1 MQNEID
7 KLKEKFQEQQKA
19 NAEALAEERQ
29 ARKKAE
35 AEAAV
40 TNEKKKQQEAEAAA
54 QAAQKRTNKLI
65 QDSISLLNKQT
76 VYFKKNPVVYNSNIL
91 DANRWKYQLNNIING
106 KVTNP
111 DEAADIVSKYRQWFD
126 GMKTSAV
133 EAGITGATAIDKIKQ
148 AITKFGSWNIMTFA
162 ITKLKRGLVDI
173 VKNVKELDAAM
184 TELQKVTDETS
195 NRYERFVKDA
205 AASAKQLG
213 TTLVGIVNATSTFA
227 RLGYNIDDASEYAKI
242 ATVYKNVGDS
252 IESID
257 DAASSLVST
266 MKAFKLESISDAWGI
281 IDLFN
286 EVGNSF
292 ATTSGDIGEAMKR
305 SASALYEAGNTIE
318 QSVGLYTAA
327 QTIVQDADVVG
338 TALKTLSMRLR
349 GTKTDLEAAGLD
361 VDGLASS
368 TSALRGEILALTN
381 VDIMKSATEFK
392 STYEMLQ
399 DLSKVWDKLE
409 ETSRARVLEL
419 VAGKRMASTVAAI
432 INNFDIAEEVTG
444 LNYSGSALKENEKY
458 LESINGRIDVLK
470 ASYEELS
477 QTVLDSG
484 LVKAFV
490 DIGNAVVNAFNWLFS
505 AEISSDSPIGKLGNI
520 SKSVYEIKDAI
531 TSLIPSLDHVSK
543 IKLWGILP
551 TIIPAITAISNV
563 LSKGN
568 DNGYVQVKREG
579 TSLRFAGTDRWA
591 NEKEALSEKDYLDFL
606 GFGDYTKA
614 EKYLKKNKDKFDG
627 LFKDILTWKDKVDKE
642 TNKPIVNKET
652 GEVEKEFSP
661 LFETDPQKYQEKI
674 KQFGA
679 YADAADQ
686 IAHSTEQA
694 AEATDMM
701 GEAVVRDTFK
711 YKAFTVAA
719 KAANVALSTLKS
731 LAISFAIQLAIN
743 AVVALVDELKNG
755 MSNAVERVSDAKSA
769 LESVD
774 EKISDTTKELE
785 EAQSRIK
792 DIQSLGK
799 LSITDASDLRN
810 LQLSNAQ
817 LLVQLSLLE
826 KEKELKEAELNA
838 GKNAV
843 WNRFQNSQR
852 DGYYTSQG
860 DQEKL
865 TQEEYVNYMRDQLPK
880 QYERIATLNQLAS
893 QRDLTAAEKGE
904 LKLLQSGIEKA
915 QTNLLEIAENLKDID
930 SEQSNAVIA
939 MIAWLTSDGKT
950 QLELFNTYAGSVSE
964 GAQKSLLEMASAGTL
979 TEESLKRVV
988 PEQTLE
994 AMVAL
999 CGSIENVIYQYENM
1013 ANSGADVTGSL
1024 YAQARELESIN
1035 EDMDSLQSS
1044 YKTLVA
1050 AISEYNANGY
1060 MTVDTLQSF
1069 LSLSDDYIEALTL
1082 ENGQLVLNTDSI
1094 IALANARLDEM
1105 LAKKWNQTVEVIDT
1119 LIKEKSSTE
1128 ETTESIQ
1135 DKTYAI
1141 EDMTDAALENYIVE
1155 QLGLK
1160 SNQEI
1165 NSELRAAIDSFNIYK
1180 AMIDSTRKGLGRYTN
1195 TTLGAADA
1203 TKSLTDAIKDQY
1215 DKLLDKEK
1223 ARINAAKEVLE
1234 DRKKDLQDEL
1244 DALEE
1249 QYEAEDK
1256 LLELQKAKDRYEAAK
1271 ANKNTRLYTADK
1283 GWQWV
1288 SDPQEL
1294 EDAKSSLDELHKEM
1308 ERDEAK
1314 KAIQDQ
1320 IDAIDDLIDKCDDAL
1335 DILGQDWDDYIEHLN
1350 LVAEMQGLTMDQ
1362 LGDQV
1367 EGFVDRA
1374 IDLIRQYSNALKEA
1388 AAAESMLGNG
1398 NGKKNAGDNDKPV
1411 EKDFWKDTKAGTII
1425 SDVIAKSKQQ
1435 ENWYRNN
1442 LPNSITNPFPN
1453 GVSGVSG
1460 TKIAGKIVDDI
1471 AKGKRAPLA
1480 TGAKYVSSSGIYNVD
1495 DGNGPEII
1503 ARRGRYTRLEVGDG
1517 VVPADLTARLFALA
1531 KSPEEYIM
1539 PKVSGLFATLAA
1551 NLIGRPG
1558 QVQQS
1563 AQQPIYIAKVE
1574 VTGVEDVDGFLD
1586 ELTKIVNRKRKV

>member
-1 MQNEID
+1 
-7 KLKEKFQEQQKA
+7 
-19 NAEALAEERQ
+19 
-29 ARKKAE
+29 
-35 AEAAV
+35 
-40 TNEKKKQQEAEAAA
+40 
-54 QAAQKRTNKLI
+54 
-65 QDSISLLNKQT
+65 
-76 VYFKKNPVVYNSNIL
+76 
-91 DANRWKYQLNNIING
+91 
-106 KVTNP
+106 
-111 DEAADIVSKYRQWFD
+111 
-126 GMKTSAV
+126 
-133 EAGITGATAIDKIKQ
+133 
-148 AITKFGSWNIMTFA
+148 
-162 ITKLKRGLVDI
+162 
-173 VKNVKELDAAM
+173 
-184 TELQKVTDETS
+184 
-195 NRYERFVKDA
+195 
-205 AASAKQLG
+205 
-213 TTLVGIVNATSTFA
+213 
-227 RLGYNIDDASEYAKI
+227 
-242 ATVYKNVGDS
+242 
-252 IESID
+252 
-257 DAASSLVST
+257 
-266 MKAFKLESISDAWGI
+266 
-281 IDLFN
+281 
-286 EVGNSF
+286 
-292 ATTSGDIGEAMKR
+292 
-305 SASALYEAGNTIE
+305 
-318 QSVGLYTAA
+318 
-327 QTIVQDADVVG
+327 
-338 TALKTLSMRLR
+338 
-349 GTKTDLEAAGLD
+349 
-361 VDGLASS
+361 
-368 TSALRGEILALTN
+368 
-381 VDIMKSATEFK
+381 
-392 STYEMLQ
+392 
-399 DLSKVWDKLE
+399 
-409 ETSRARVLEL
+409 
-419 VAGKRMASTVAAI
+419 
-432 INNFDIAEEVTG
+432 
-444 LNYSGSALKENEKY
+444 
-458 LESINGRIDVLK
+458 
-470 ASYEELS
+470 
-477 QTVLDSG
+477 
-484 LVKAFV
+484 
-490 DIGNAVVNAFNWLFS
+490 
-505 AEISSDSPIGKLGNI
+505 
-520 SKSVYEIKDAI
+520 
-531 TSLIPSLDHVSK
+531 
-543 IKLWGILP
+543 
-551 TIIPAITAISNV
+551 
-563 LSKGN
+563 
-568 DNGYVQVKREG
+568 
-579 TSLRFAGTDRWA
+579 
-591 NEKEALSEKDYLDFL
+591 
-606 GFGDYTKA
+606 
-614 EKYLKKNKDKFDG
+614 
-627 LFKDILTWKDKVDKE
+627 
-642 TNKPIVNKET
+642 
-652 GEVEKEFSP
+652 
-661 LFETDPQKYQEKI
+661 
-674 KQFGA
+674 
-679 YADAADQ
+679 
-686 IAHSTEQA
+686 
-694 AEATDMM
+694 MM

-843 WNRFQNSQR
+843 WNRFQNSRR

-880 QYERIATLNQLAS
+880 QYERIAALNQLAS

-904 LKLLQSGIEKA
+904 LKLLQSGIQKA

-939 MIAWLTSDGKT
+939 MIAWLTSNSKT
-950 QLELFNTYAGSVSE
+950 QLELFNTYAGSISE
-964 GAQKSLLEMASAGTL
+964 GVQKSLLDMASAGTL

-1013 ANSGADVTGSL
+1013 ANSGEDTVASL

-1203 TKSLTDAIKDQY
+1203 TKSLTDSIKDQY
-1215 DKLLDKEK
+1215 DDLLDKEK

-1244 DALEE
+1244 DALED

-1335 DILGQDWDDYIEHLN
+1335 DILGQDWDDYVNHLN

-1362 LGDQV
+1362 LGNQV

-1374 IDLIRQYSNALKEA
+1374 IELIRQYSNALKEA

-1453 GVSGVSG
+1453 GVSGVSD
-1460 TKIAGKIVDDI
+1460 TEIAGKIIDDI

-1480 TGAKYVSSSGIYNVD
+1480 TGAKHISSSGIYNVD

-1551 NLIGRPG
+1551 NLIDRSGH
-1558 QVQQS
+1558 VQQS
-1563 AQQPIYIAKVE
+1563 TQQPIYIANVE

>member
-1 MQNEID
+1 
-7 KLKEKFQEQQKA
+7 
-19 NAEALAEERQ
+19 
-29 ARKKAE
+29 
-35 AEAAV
+35 
-40 TNEKKKQQEAEAAA
+40 
-54 QAAQKRTNKLI
+54 
-65 QDSISLLNKQT
+65 
-76 VYFKKNPVVYNSNIL
+76 
-91 DANRWKYQLNNIING
+91 
-106 KVTNP
+106 
-111 DEAADIVSKYRQWFD
+111 
-126 GMKTSAV
+126 
-133 EAGITGATAIDKIKQ
+133 
-148 AITKFGSWNIMTFA
+148 
-162 ITKLKRGLVDI
+162 
-173 VKNVKELDAAM
+173 
-184 TELQKVTDETS
+184 
-195 NRYERFVKDA
+195 
-205 AASAKQLG
+205 
-213 TTLVGIVNATSTFA
+213 
-227 RLGYNIDDASEYAKI
+227 
-242 ATVYKNVGDS
+242 
-252 IESID
+252 
-257 DAASSLVST
+257 
-266 MKAFKLESISDAWGI
+266 
-281 IDLFN
+281 
-286 EVGNSF
+286 
-292 ATTSGDIGEAMKR
+292 
-305 SASALYEAGNTIE
+305 
-318 QSVGLYTAA
+318 
-327 QTIVQDADVVG
+327 
-338 TALKTLSMRLR
+338 
-349 GTKTDLEAAGLD
+349 
-361 VDGLASS
+361 
-368 TSALRGEILALTN
+368 
-381 VDIMKSATEFK
+381 
-392 STYEMLQ
+392 
-399 DLSKVWDKLE
+399 
-409 ETSRARVLEL
+409 
-419 VAGKRMASTVAAI
+419 
-432 INNFDIAEEVTG
+432 
-444 LNYSGSALKENEKY
+444 
-458 LESINGRIDVLK
+458 
-470 ASYEELS
+470 
-477 QTVLDSG
+477 
-484 LVKAFV
+484 
-490 DIGNAVVNAFNWLFS
+490 
-505 AEISSDSPIGKLGNI
+505 
-520 SKSVYEIKDAI
+520 
-531 TSLIPSLDHVSK
+531 
-543 IKLWGILP
+543 
-551 TIIPAITAISNV
+551 
-563 LSKGN
+563 
-568 DNGYVQVKREG
+568 
-579 TSLRFAGTDRWA
+579 
-591 NEKEALSEKDYLDFL
+591 
-606 GFGDYTKA
+606 
-614 EKYLKKNKDKFDG
+614 
-627 LFKDILTWKDKVDKE
+627 
-642 TNKPIVNKET
+642 
-652 GEVEKEFSP
+652 
-661 LFETDPQKYQEKI
+661 
-674 KQFGA
+674 
-679 YADAADQ
+679 
-686 IAHSTEQA
+686 
-694 AEATDMM
+694 MM

-755 MSNAVERVSDAKSA
+755 MSNAVERVSDAKSV

-785 EAQSRIK
+785 ETQSRIK

-817 LLVQLSLLE
+817 LLIQLSLLE

-843 WNRFQNSQR
+843 WNRFQNSRR

-880 QYERIATLNQLAS
+880 QYERIAALNQLAS

-939 MIAWLTSDGKT
+939 MIAWLTSNSKT
-950 QLELFNTYAGSVSE
+950 QLELFNTYAGSISE
-964 GAQKSLLEMASAGTL
+964 GVQKSLLDMASAGTL

-1013 ANSGADVTGSL
+1013 ANSGEDAAASL

-1035 EDMDSLQSS
+1035 EDIDSLQSS

-1128 ETTESIQ
+1128 ETTESIK

-1195 TTLGAADA
+1195 TTFGAADA

-1294 EDAKSSLDELHKEM
+1294 EDAKSSLDDLHKEM

-1398 NGKKNAGDNDKPV
+1398 NGKKNTGNNDKPV

-1425 SDVIAKSKQQ
+1425 SDVIAKSKQR
-1435 ENWYRNN
+1435 ENWYRSN

-1453 GVSGVSG
+1453 GVSGVSDA
-1460 TKIAGKIVDDI
+1460 KIAGKIVDDI

-1480 TGAKYVSSSGIYNVD
+1480 TGAKYISSSGIYNVD

-1563 AQQPIYIAKVE
+1563 AQQPIYIANVE

>member
-1 MQNEID
+1 
-7 KLKEKFQEQQKA
+7 
-19 NAEALAEERQ
+19 
-29 ARKKAE
+29 
-35 AEAAV
+35 
-40 TNEKKKQQEAEAAA
+40 
-54 QAAQKRTNKLI
+54 
-65 QDSISLLNKQT
+65 
-76 VYFKKNPVVYNSNIL
+76 
-91 DANRWKYQLNNIING
+91 
-106 KVTNP
+106 
-111 DEAADIVSKYRQWFD
+111 
-126 GMKTSAV
+126 
-133 EAGITGATAIDKIKQ
+133 
-148 AITKFGSWNIMTFA
+148 
-162 ITKLKRGLVDI
+162 
-173 VKNVKELDAAM
+173 
-184 TELQKVTDETS
+184 
-195 NRYERFVKDA
+195 
-205 AASAKQLG
+205 
-213 TTLVGIVNATSTFA
+213 
-227 RLGYNIDDASEYAKI
+227 
-242 ATVYKNVGDS
+242 
-252 IESID
+252 
-257 DAASSLVST
+257 
-266 MKAFKLESISDAWGI
+266 
-281 IDLFN
+281 
-286 EVGNSF
+286 
-292 ATTSGDIGEAMKR
+292 
-305 SASALYEAGNTIE
+305 
-318 QSVGLYTAA
+318 
-327 QTIVQDADVVG
+327 
-338 TALKTLSMRLR
+338 
-349 GTKTDLEAAGLD
+349 
-361 VDGLASS
+361 
-368 TSALRGEILALTN
+368 
-381 VDIMKSATEFK
+381 
-392 STYEMLQ
+392 
-399 DLSKVWDKLE
+399 
-409 ETSRARVLEL
+409 
-419 VAGKRMASTVAAI
+419 
-432 INNFDIAEEVTG
+432 
-444 LNYSGSALKENEKY
+444 
-458 LESINGRIDVLK
+458 
-470 ASYEELS
+470 
-477 QTVLDSG
+477 
-484 LVKAFV
+484 
-490 DIGNAVVNAFNWLFS
+490 
-505 AEISSDSPIGKLGNI
+505 
-520 SKSVYEIKDAI
+520 
-531 TSLIPSLDHVSK
+531 
-543 IKLWGILP
+543 
-551 TIIPAITAISNV
+551 
-563 LSKGN
+563 
-568 DNGYVQVKREG
+568 
-579 TSLRFAGTDRWA
+579 
-591 NEKEALSEKDYLDFL
+591 
-606 GFGDYTKA
+606 
-614 EKYLKKNKDKFDG
+614 
-627 LFKDILTWKDKVDKE
+627 
-642 TNKPIVNKET
+642 
-652 GEVEKEFSP
+652 
-661 LFETDPQKYQEKI
+661 
-674 KQFGA
+674 
-679 YADAADQ
+679 
-686 IAHSTEQA
+686 
-694 AEATDMM
+694 MM

-785 EAQSRIK
+785 EVQSRIK

-843 WNRFQNSQR
+843 WNRFQNSRR

-880 QYERIATLNQLAS
+880 QYERIAALNQLAS

-904 LKLLQSGIEKA
+904 LKLLQSGIQKA

-939 MIAWLTSDGKT
+939 MIAWLTSNSKT
-950 QLELFNTYAGSVSE
+950 QLELFNTYAGSISE
-964 GAQKSLLEMASAGTL
+964 GVQKSLLDMASAGTL

-1203 TKSLTDAIKDQY
+1203 TKSLTDTIKDQY

-1425 SDVIAKSKQQ
+1425 SDVIAKNKQQ

>member
-1 MQNEID
+1 
-7 KLKEKFQEQQKA
+7 
-19 NAEALAEERQ
+19 
-29 ARKKAE
+29 
-35 AEAAV
+35 
-40 TNEKKKQQEAEAAA
+40 
-54 QAAQKRTNKLI
+54 
-65 QDSISLLNKQT
+65 
-76 VYFKKNPVVYNSNIL
+76 
-91 DANRWKYQLNNIING
+91 
-106 KVTNP
+106 
-111 DEAADIVSKYRQWFD
+111 
-126 GMKTSAV
+126 
-133 EAGITGATAIDKIKQ
+133 
-148 AITKFGSWNIMTFA
+148 
-162 ITKLKRGLVDI
+162 
-173 VKNVKELDAAM
+173 
-184 TELQKVTDETS
+184 
-195 NRYERFVKDA
+195 
-205 AASAKQLG
+205 
-213 TTLVGIVNATSTFA
+213 
-227 RLGYNIDDASEYAKI
+227 
-242 ATVYKNVGDS
+242 
-252 IESID
+252 
-257 DAASSLVST
+257 
-266 MKAFKLESISDAWGI
+266 
-281 IDLFN
+281 
-286 EVGNSF
+286 
-292 ATTSGDIGEAMKR
+292 
-305 SASALYEAGNTIE
+305 
-318 QSVGLYTAA
+318 
-327 QTIVQDADVVG
+327 
-338 TALKTLSMRLR
+338 
-349 GTKTDLEAAGLD
+349 
-361 VDGLASS
+361 
-368 TSALRGEILALTN
+368 
-381 VDIMKSATEFK
+381 
-392 STYEMLQ
+392 
-399 DLSKVWDKLE
+399 
-409 ETSRARVLEL
+409 
-419 VAGKRMASTVAAI
+419 
-432 INNFDIAEEVTG
+432 
-444 LNYSGSALKENEKY
+444 
-458 LESINGRIDVLK
+458 
-470 ASYEELS
+470 
-477 QTVLDSG
+477 
-484 LVKAFV
+484 
-490 DIGNAVVNAFNWLFS
+490 
-505 AEISSDSPIGKLGNI
+505 
-520 SKSVYEIKDAI
+520 
-531 TSLIPSLDHVSK
+531 
-543 IKLWGILP
+543 
-551 TIIPAITAISNV
+551 
-563 LSKGN
+563 
-568 DNGYVQVKREG
+568 
-579 TSLRFAGTDRWA
+579 
-591 NEKEALSEKDYLDFL
+591 
-606 GFGDYTKA
+606 
-614 EKYLKKNKDKFDG
+614 
-627 LFKDILTWKDKVDKE
+627 
-642 TNKPIVNKET
+642 
-652 GEVEKEFSP
+652 
-661 LFETDPQKYQEKI
+661 
-674 KQFGA
+674 
-679 YADAADQ
+679 
-686 IAHSTEQA
+686 
-694 AEATDMM
+694 
-701 GEAVVRDTFK
+701 
-711 YKAFTVAA
+711 
-719 KAANVALSTLKS
+719 
-731 LAISFAIQLAIN
+731 
-743 AVVALVDELKNG
+743 

-880 QYERIATLNQLAS
+880 NYERIAALNQLAS

-939 MIAWLTSDGKT
+939 MIAWLTSNSKT
-950 QLELFNTYAGSVSE
+950 QLELFNTYA
-964 GAQKSLLEMASAGTL
+964 
-979 TEESLKRVV
+979 
-988 PEQTLE
+988 
-994 AMVAL
+994 
-999 CGSIENVIYQYENM
+999 
-1013 ANSGADVTGSL
+1013 GSL

-1195 TTLGAADA
+1195 TTFGAADA

-1398 NGKKNAGDNDKPV
+1398 NGKKNTGGNDKPV

>member
-1 MQNEID
+1 
-7 KLKEKFQEQQKA
+7 
-19 NAEALAEERQ
+19 
-29 ARKKAE
+29 
-35 AEAAV
+35 
-40 TNEKKKQQEAEAAA
+40 
-54 QAAQKRTNKLI
+54 
-65 QDSISLLNKQT
+65 
-76 VYFKKNPVVYNSNIL
+76 
-91 DANRWKYQLNNIING
+91 
-106 KVTNP
+106 
-111 DEAADIVSKYRQWFD
+111 
-126 GMKTSAV
+126 
-133 EAGITGATAIDKIKQ
+133 
-148 AITKFGSWNIMTFA
+148 
-162 ITKLKRGLVDI
+162 
-173 VKNVKELDAAM
+173 
-184 TELQKVTDETS
+184 
-195 NRYERFVKDA
+195 
-205 AASAKQLG
+205 
-213 TTLVGIVNATSTFA
+213 
-227 RLGYNIDDASEYAKI
+227 
-242 ATVYKNVGDS
+242 
-252 IESID
+252 
-257 DAASSLVST
+257 
-266 MKAFKLESISDAWGI
+266 
-281 IDLFN
+281 
-286 EVGNSF
+286 
-292 ATTSGDIGEAMKR
+292 
-305 SASALYEAGNTIE
+305 
-318 QSVGLYTAA
+318 
-327 QTIVQDADVVG
+327 
-338 TALKTLSMRLR
+338 
-349 GTKTDLEAAGLD
+349 
-361 VDGLASS
+361 
-368 TSALRGEILALTN
+368 
-381 VDIMKSATEFK
+381 
-392 STYEMLQ
+392 
-399 DLSKVWDKLE
+399 
-409 ETSRARVLEL
+409 
-419 VAGKRMASTVAAI
+419 
-432 INNFDIAEEVTG
+432 
-444 LNYSGSALKENEKY
+444 
-458 LESINGRIDVLK
+458 
-470 ASYEELS
+470 
-477 QTVLDSG
+477 
-484 LVKAFV
+484 
-490 DIGNAVVNAFNWLFS
+490 
-505 AEISSDSPIGKLGNI
+505 
-520 SKSVYEIKDAI
+520 
-531 TSLIPSLDHVSK
+531 
-543 IKLWGILP
+543 
-551 TIIPAITAISNV
+551 
-563 LSKGN
+563 
-568 DNGYVQVKREG
+568 
-579 TSLRFAGTDRWA
+579 
-591 NEKEALSEKDYLDFL
+591 
-606 GFGDYTKA
+606 
-614 EKYLKKNKDKFDG
+614 
-627 LFKDILTWKDKVDKE
+627 
-642 TNKPIVNKET
+642 
-652 GEVEKEFSP
+652 
-661 LFETDPQKYQEKI
+661 
-674 KQFGA
+674 
-679 YADAADQ
+679 
-686 IAHSTEQA
+686 
-694 AEATDMM
+694 MM

-755 MSNAVERVSDAKSA
+755 MSNAVERVSDAKSV

-785 EAQSRIK
+785 ETQSRIK

-817 LLVQLSLLE
+817 LLIQLSLLE

-843 WNRFQNSQR
+843 WNRFQNSRR

-880 QYERIATLNQLAS
+880 QYERIAALNQLAS

-939 MIAWLTSDGKT
+939 MIAWLTSNSKT
-950 QLELFNTYAGSVSE
+950 QLELFNTYAGSISE
-964 GAQKSLLEMASAGTL
+964 GVQKSLLDMASAGTL

-1013 ANSGADVTGSL
+1013 ANSGEDAAASL

-1035 EDMDSLQSS
+1035 EDIDSLQSS

-1128 ETTESIQ
+1128 ETTESIK

-1195 TTLGAADA
+1195 TTFGAADA

-1294 EDAKSSLDELHKEM
+1294 EDAKSSLDDLHKEM

-1398 NGKKNAGDNDKPV
+1398 SGKKNTGNNDKPV

-1425 SDVIAKSKQQ
+1425 SDVIAKSKQR
-1435 ENWYRNN
+1435 ENWYRSN

-1453 GVSGVSG
+1453 GVSGVSDA
-1460 TKIAGKIVDDI
+1460 KIAGKIVDDI

-1480 TGAKYVSSSGIYNVD
+1480 TGAKYISSSGIYNVD

-1563 AQQPIYIAKVE
+1563 AQQPIYIANVE